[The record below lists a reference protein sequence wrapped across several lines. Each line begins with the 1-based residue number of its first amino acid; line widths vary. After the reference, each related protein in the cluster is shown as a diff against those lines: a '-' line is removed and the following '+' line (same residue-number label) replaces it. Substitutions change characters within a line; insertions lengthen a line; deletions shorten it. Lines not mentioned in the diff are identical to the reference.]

1 MSTTFV
7 MKVTIVSNLIGK
19 LTSRL
24 FTILCVIIII
34 IIIIIIMYLKHSA
47 MPQCFYIITT
57 YKIYIFTEKFKT

>member
-19 LTSRL
+19 LISRL
-24 FTILCVIIII
+24 FTILCVIII

-57 YKIYIFTEKFKT
+57 YKIYMFTEKFKT